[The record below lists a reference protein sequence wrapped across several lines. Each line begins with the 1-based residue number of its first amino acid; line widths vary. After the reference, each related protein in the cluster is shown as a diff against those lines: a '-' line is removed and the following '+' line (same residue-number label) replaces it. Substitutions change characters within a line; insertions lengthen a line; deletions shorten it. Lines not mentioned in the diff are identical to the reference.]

1 MSEIKLSLLDKRLAQ
16 FAESTTDLLTDIHAR
31 NKSAS
36 SRGEKKGTLKKER
49 KMRKK
54 IIIPNPDIDILD
66 EERSGL

>member
-36 SRGEKKGTLKKER
+36 SKGEKKGTLKK
-49 KMRKK
+49 
-54 IIIPNPDIDILD
+54 
-66 EERSGL
+66 